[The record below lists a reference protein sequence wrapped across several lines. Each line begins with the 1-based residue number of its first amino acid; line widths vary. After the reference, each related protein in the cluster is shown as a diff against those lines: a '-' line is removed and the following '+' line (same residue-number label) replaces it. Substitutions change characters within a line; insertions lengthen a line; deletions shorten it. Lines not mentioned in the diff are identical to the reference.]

1 MGIALFDFDG
11 TLIEGDSCFLF
22 HRKVFGLPKVL
33 SAALKASLLHGLSQD
48 RRHRMKQVFLSEL
61 WAGVSRD
68 ELRSHCEDFVPDL
81 DLAMRPGAMDRLS
94 WHLARGD
101 QVVLVSASVSD
112 WLEPWCRSHGVNS
125 LIATELEDIGGILTG
140 RIKGRN
146 CRGPEK
152 VRRIKKAFQSLPEPV
167 FVYGDSEGDREMF
180 TLAER
185 SRRFYR
191 PFRK

>member
-22 HRKVFGLPKVL
+22 HRKVFGLPKVFG
-33 SAALKASLLHGLSQD
+33 AALRALVLHGLSVD
-48 RRHRMKQVFLSEL
+48 RRHLMKQAFLSCL
-61 WAGVSRD
+61 WAGISRD
-68 ELRSHCEDFVPDL
+68 VLRAHAEGFVSDL
-81 DLAMRPGAMDRLS
+81 DRAMRPGALDRLS
-94 WHLARGD
+94 WHRDRGD
-101 QVVLVSASVSD
+101 QVVLVSASVAD
-112 WLEPWCRSHGVNS
+112 WLEPWCRSHGVEP
-125 LIATELEDIGGILTG
+125 LIATELEDIGGVLTG

-191 PFRK
+191 PFRR